1 MPKRFAGAACARGE
15 RHVEAAQPE
24 RRVPAAHRPGTARV
38 SARATERMKGFFQWN
53 SSGKSCDSRRFDGA
67 PTYPALS
74 PSEGERVPGGRVR
87 GTHALRLHSISP
99 PSEG

>member
-53 SSGKSCDSRRFDGA
+53 SSGKSCDSRRFDGEL
-67 PTYPALS
+67 PYPVLS
-74 PSEGERVPGGRVR
+74 RLVGEKMPGGRAM
-87 GTHALRLHSISP
+87 GPHAFHLPSI
-99 PSEG
+99 